1 MTFQKAVIIGSRKG
15 LVEAT
20 VYNRSEVV
28 KYLER
33 NNWHLARETF
43 VCVAPGEYCLVSKT
57 ALTPDMDIVDEEV
70 VHTWSTADTAQSEEL
85 RAYKTRFYQV
95 CRLFQLEIMLMALV
109 TIFAALI
116 AWKSFGAMQGFI
128 AGVIGILLMLL
139 KLTAF
144 ATTKD

>member
-43 VCVAPGEYCLVSKT
+43 VCVAPDEYCLVSKS
-57 ALTPDMDIVDEEV
+57 ALTPDMDIVSERV
-70 VHTWSTADTAQSEEL
+70 VHEWSTADTAQSEEL
-85 RAYKTRFYQV
+85 RAYKARFYKV
-95 CRLFQLEIMLMALV
+95 CRLVELEIMLIVLV
-109 TIFAALI
+109 TIFAVLF
-116 AWKSFGAMQGFI
+116 AWKTFGTMQGII
-128 AGVIGILLMLL
+128 AGAIGVWLALL
-139 KLTAF
+139 KLTSF
-144 ATTKD
+144 AATKD

>member
-43 VCVAPGEYCLVSKT
+43 VCVAPDEYCLVSNK
-57 ALTPDMDIVDEEV
+57 ALAPDMNLVNEEV
-70 VHTWSTADTAQSEEL
+70 VRTWSTADTTQSEDL
-85 RAYKTRFYQV
+85 RACKVRFYKV
-95 CRLFQLEIMLMALV
+95 CRLIEFELMLMMIC

-116 AWKSFGAMQGFI
+116 VAKSFGTMQGII
-128 AGVIGILLMLL
+128 AGAIGVWLTLL
-139 KLTAF
+139 KLAAF
-144 ATTKD
+144 AATKD